1 MTHDEYTQHMRD
13 GRVKAHPLENLGIS
27 TEGAQ
32 ESDSRPPVGYE
43 LNDFLP
49 LLVQLLSPKQH
60 LATAPDFTPRDFL
73 EQIQLFDDGVDR
85 RLYLFVNGTWSYCA
99 LT

>member
-1 MTHDEYTQHMRD
+1 MTHDEYKQQVSD
-13 GRVKAHPLENLGIS
+13 GAVKQHPLEQLGIQAD
-27 TEGAQ
+27 E
-32 ESDSRPPVGYE
+32 DSRPAGYE
-43 LNDFLP
+43 LGDFLP

-60 LATAPDFTPRDFL
+60 LTSAPTFTPRDLL

-85 RLYLFVNGTWSYCA
+85 RLYLFVNGAWSYCA